1 MKLQLELHLTLIL
14 ILQNWRLKMDSDKF
28 KSVAINIKTYRLLEE
43 LSQKKFELPISM
55 SKTVEFFIQK
65 GHEEFKSDANR
76 KAK

>member
-1 MKLQLELHLTLIL
+1 MEA
-14 ILQNWRLKMDSDKF
+14 DKC

-43 LSQKKFELPISM
+43 LAQKNIELPISM
-55 SKTVEFFIQK
+55 AKTVEFFIQK

>member
-1 MKLQLELHLTLIL
+1 M
-14 ILQNWRLKMDSDKF
+14 NPDKF

-55 SKTVEFFIQK
+55 SKCVEFYIQK
-65 GHEEFKSDANR
+65 GHEEFKADANR